1 MPQAQPGQV
10 SWLWKWAGSGKQE
23 ELVANRWWLSKEPD
37 FCVPCVFK
45 CCVRRRPAQTLQC
58 ATWHLSSQPGW
69 TQGKILKGNEKHLK
83 VSGGCSQWHR
93 APVVLVQVWP
103 LARLSCL
110 LLLWPLPA
118 LGRVVARFPLFWH
131 GWILSVIPHAKYK
144 AVWFCLHVYQCCVV
158 LALFYWCID
167 LRQKGVDEVHFK
179 SCTINCLTSC
189 MLSCSYLPYCVRLT
203 ASGRDGFDMC
213 KYRVNG
219 SKTVLQLRA
228 RVHSHFQELYSP
240 RQGAATGDNNILQN
254 DASESLIQGK

>member
-1 MPQAQPGQV
+1 MP
-10 SWLWKWAGSGKQE
+10 
-23 ELVANRWWLSKEPD
+23 PD
-37 FCVPCVFK
+37 TSPL
-45 CCVRRRPAQTLQC
+45 P
-58 ATWHLSSQPGW
+58 SSQPGW
-69 TQGKILKGNEKHLK
+69 SQGKILKGNEKHLK

-93 APVVLVQVWP
+93 APMVLVQMWP

-167 LRQKGVDEVHFK
+167 LRQKGAEEVHFK

-189 MLSCSYLPYCVRLT
+189 MLCCSYLPYCVRLT
-203 ASGRDGFDMC
+203 ASGRDGFDMY

-219 SKTVLQLRA
+219 SETVLELRA
-228 RVHSHFQELYSP
+228 RVHKQVISKSCTVQDRELPLVITISCKMMQVNP
-240 RQGAATGDNNILQN
+240 WFRVNK
-254 DASESLIQGK
+254 ESFCLAWG